1 MVDKYLKTTKDRRSD
16 AELLM
21 VMSWK
26 DQETDANSAYN
37 ELYKRHGKFMK
48 SIVRQVCSF
57 QVYRYGDILK
67 DDVFN
72 NLWIEVFQNPDRLF
86 EKVEKL
92 HDPEQIRLVIRAE
105 MLAIAREQMLYET
118 RSSEEKHYRYQL
130 RIVDDDED
138 EINFI
143 ERYSWKNFSEE
154 PELDEPDLA
163 IPPDWM
169 LWFEKY
175 KNHVKPRDLEITLS
189 MMEYEVKG
197 CKLPRDVIAQLCR
210 RYEVLP
216 ATLRLIKHR
225 TIIKFKSLTTL
236 KL

>member
-1 MVDKYLKTTKDRRSD
+1 MADKYLKTTKDFRTD

-21 VMSWK
+21 VLSWK

-48 SIVRQVCSF
+48 TIVRQVCSF
-57 QVYRYGDILK
+57 QIYRYGDILK

-72 NLWIEVFQNPDRLF
+72 NLWVEVHQNPDRLF

-92 HDPEQIRLVIRAE
+92 HDPEEIRLAVRTE
-105 MLAIAREQMLYET
+105 MIAIAREQMRYET
-118 RSSEEKHYRYQL
+118 RMAEERYHRYQL
-130 RIVDDDED
+130 HIVDDETD

-143 ERYSWKNFSEE
+143 DRYSWKNFSEE
-154 PELDEPDLA
+154 PEIDEPDVA
-163 IPPDWM
+163 ISADWM
-169 LWFEKY
+169 LWYEKY
-175 KNHVKPRDLEITLS
+175 KNQVKPRDLEITLA
-189 MMEYEVKG
+189 MMDYEVKG
-197 CKLPRDVIAQLCR
+197 CKLPRDVIANLCR

-216 ATLRLIKHR
+216 GTLRLIKHR
-225 TIIKFKSLTTL
+225 TTHKLKSLTNL